1 MKYLKVI
8 YTVLRSDSNAVRS
21 ILMMINSMTCSLDI
35 TVNSITI
42 LMNHVKALLA
52 DPVIGGHLSH
62 NNIAEIY

>member
-8 YTVLRSDSNAVRS
+8 YTVLWSDSNAVRS

-42 LMNHVKALLA
+42 LMNHVKVLLT
-52 DPVIGGHLSH
+52 DPVTGEHLFH

>member
-8 YTVLRSDSNAVRS
+8 YTVLLSDSNAVKCV
-21 ILMMINSMTCSLDI
+21 LMMINSMACSLDI